1 MGRVCL
7 IRRLV
12 PTAAKTILEA
22 VVQALRRDGV
32 PRTAGEIHQL
42 VVDRSLFTFRAQA
55 PVGILRS
62 ALRKHLASHG
72 AEGQP
77 PARVRQ
83 IDRDSYVL
91 A

>member
-1 MGRVCL
+1 M
-7 IRRLV
+7 
-12 PTAAKTILEA
+12 
-22 VVQALRRDGV
+22 RRDGV
-32 PRTAGEIHQL
+32 PRTARQIHDL
-42 VVDRSLFTFRAQA
+42 IVAKSLFTFRAQD